1 MMEFS
6 FQLFSKIERLE
17 NQYRDIEIY
26 KFSLLAWYRKFYT
39 CLLLVCFLLHM
50 CLKKVPDPTFICGHY
65 NFVLKRK
72 NHIQGHVA
80 S

>member
-1 MMEFS
+1 MVS
-6 FQLFSKIERLE
+6 NIPHLFVIG
-17 NQYRDIEIY
+17 
-26 KFSLLAWYRKFYT
+26 KFSAAH
-39 CLLLVCFLLHM
+39 VPQ
-50 CLKKVPDPTFICGHY
+50 KVPDPTFICGHY

>member
-1 MMEFS
+1 MV
-6 FQLFSKIERLE
+6 SKILHLFV
-17 NQYRDIEIY
+17 ISM
-26 KFSLLAWYRKFYT
+26 FSAAH
-39 CLLLVCFLLHM
+39 VP
-50 CLKKVPDPTFICGHY
+50 KKVPDPTFICGHY